1 MSQQRMGAGEYSQ
14 DGPPSYSIEYDEI
27 PRYNDHTRYNDQSS
41 YAMGGYGQKLS
52 WQDAGKAPSAGQRL
66 ALAIVSMVLWVVVL
80 LGVIAAEAGA
90 RGNLVA
96 AFFLFFGLLMFTVLL
111 GVINVGFNA
120 GR

>member
-14 DGPPSYSIEYDEI
+14 DGPPSYAVEYDEI
-27 PRYNDHTRYNDQSS
+27 PRYNDHTRYNDHSG

-52 WQDAGKAPSAGQRL
+52 WQDARKAPSAGQRL
-66 ALAIVSMVLWVVVL
+66 TLAIVSMVLWVVVL
-80 LGVIAAEAGA
+80 FGVIAAEAGA

-111 GVINVGFNA
+111 GVINVGF
-120 GR
+120 GRKV